1 MKGFLQMILLAI
13 LLVGLW
19 ITGIATSH
27 TMGGFIHV
35 LLVLGI
41 VVVVN
46 GMIRGNSTTKL
57 HELRASAPEPRQQ

>member
-1 MKGFLQMILLAI
+1 MIVLAVLFI
-13 LLVGLW
+13 GLW

-41 VVVVN
+41 VVSIN
-46 GMIRGNSTTKL
+46 GMIRGNRTTKL
-57 HELRASAPEPRQQ
+57 HELGASTPERPQR

>member
-1 MKGFLQMILLAI
+1 MIVLAVLFI
-13 LLVGLW
+13 GLW

-41 VVVVN
+41 VVSIN
-46 GMIRGNSTTKL
+46 GMIRGNRTTKL
-57 HELRASAPEPRQQ
+57 HELGASTPEPPQR